1 MPYQRIHMEKSHH
14 LAYSQG
20 ASLVSAENGHA
31 AHCLDGGEILYED
44 AAFNHAFRYD
54 GQR

>member
-1 MPYQRIHMEKSHH
+1 MEKSHH